1 MLPLEP
7 MTGGGPGPEPEV
19 SAMTDT
25 TGKSTTDKWA
35 ARTNAFQ
42 FEVTANEHAFLTAKA
57 AEQGLTL
64 EEYIRTCCGFPS

>member
-1 MLPLEP
+1 
-7 MTGGGPGPEPEV
+7 
-19 SAMTDT
+19 MTDT